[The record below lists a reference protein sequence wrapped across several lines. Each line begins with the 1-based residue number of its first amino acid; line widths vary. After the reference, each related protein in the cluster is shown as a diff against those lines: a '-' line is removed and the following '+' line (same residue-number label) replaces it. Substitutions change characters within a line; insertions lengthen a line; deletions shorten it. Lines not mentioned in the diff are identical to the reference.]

1 MLLWMFDIKLDSF
14 NCTMNYG
21 GFERKSSLKNMKK
34 KSSFYVIV
42 NVKKNSNI
50 FKEISLWWGSYISEN
65 EISIEWVT
73 SLHPFLWGVFILLVN
88 FERIVT
94 RSISKIVS
102 FSSFLHY
109 ARFYSLSLSLLNR
122 PCSPVSESLSVLR
135 VVAVAQL
142 LPPSLSLFLTAII
155 KSVTFCQN

>member
-1 MLLWMFDIKLDSF
+1 LLPWVFDINFECVSL
-14 NCTMNYG
+14 CYG
-21 GFERKSSLKNMKK
+21 GFRRKSSWKKCDK

-50 FKEISLWWGSYISEN
+50 FKEISLWWGGYISEN

-94 RSISKIVS
+94 RPISKIVS
-102 FSSFLHY
+102 LSSFCITLD
-109 ARFYSLSLSLLNR
+109 FT
-122 PCSPVSESLSVLR
+122 
-135 VVAVAQL
+135 
-142 LPPSLSLFLTAII
+142 LFLSFYWIGPI
-155 KSVTFCQN
+155 HLWVSLWVCRELWQ